1 MSNASPARR
10 KAAKWGWG
18 ILIAVSAVLVL
29 NGAALYFMSASP
41 SIFQQDTGVPMAEVR
56 EAYPTVA
63 DQVVRE
69 GQNVAILSAAFGALT
84 LTVALEGLRNGS
96 RWAWNATWV
105 LVAWLV
111 VGGFQSLVVNG
122 RLDIGGFFLAT
133 AAVALVGQLLARR
146 GVTTLTN

>member
-1 MSNASPARR
+1 MSNAPFKHVG

-29 NGAALYFMSASP
+29 NGAVFYFMSASP
-41 SIFQQDTGVPMAEVR
+41 TIFQQDTGVPMAEVR
-56 EAYPTVA
+56 EAYPTVV

-69 GQNVAILSAAFGALT
+69 GQSVSILSAAFGVLT
-84 LTVALEGLRNGS
+84 LTVALEGFRHGS

-105 LVAWLV
+105 LVAWFA
-111 VGGFQSLVVNG
+111 VGAFQSLVVNG
-122 RLDIGGFFLAT
+122 RLDIGGFYLVF

-146 GVTTLTN
+146 G